1 MDYKKFIVGLIIP
14 IATYGAAVML
24 DGKVPDATLL
34 AIVGVL
40 TLCGLT
46 LMISSGSEGRLILGV
61 IITFGVIALFLT
73 ITNFDDQFT
82 QILTGVAFFGVIL
95 MLTATPNFVNLYQ
108 LRNLFR
114 GGYKGTVKNLRK
126 EGDLLTFWLDGAG
139 KNGSAIQVEGNIDES
154 VVNEGDMAWVNGS
167 LDGRGIIRT
176 VEVQNLTRSESQ
188 KLQERKG
195 ESEFSGIV
203 LGGIYELKSKESML
217 GVKKV
222 ELLGFRL
229 QRIDPTG
236 NPLDIIEV
244 EINGDKYKSIV
255 FDRDQVQ
262 VKGVWQKSGRLQL
275 KELYNLTS
283 KTTLKFGFFS

>member
-1 MDYKKFIVGLIIP
+1 
-14 IATYGAAVML
+14 
-24 DGKVPDATLL
+24 
-34 AIVGVL
+34 
-40 TLCGLT
+40 
-46 LMISSGSEGRLILGV
+46 
-61 IITFGVIALFLT
+61 
-73 ITNFDDQFT
+73 
-82 QILTGVAFFGVIL
+82 
-95 MLTATPNFVNLYQ
+95 MLTAAPNFVNLDQ
-108 LRNLFR
+108 LRNLIR
-114 GGYKGTVKNLRK
+114 GGHKGTIKNLRK
-126 EGDLLTFWLDGAG
+126 EGALLTFWLDGAG
-139 KNGSAIQVEGNIDES
+139 KNGSAIQVEGNIDEG
-154 VVNEGDMAWVNGS
+154 VVNEGDMAWVSGS

-176 VEVQNLTRSESQ
+176 VEVQNLTRSEAQ
-188 KLQERKG
+188 KLQDRKG

-203 LGGIYELKSKESML
+203 LGGIYELKSKENMF

-236 NPLDIIEV
+236 NPLDTIEV
-244 EINGDKYKSIV
+244 EIKGDKYKSVV